1 MTDDRHTFSAP
12 RPIAGRSEPTW
23 EVDVF
28 RDGVEH
34 PIVTLTIDSTT
45 LPPRYGKK
53 KKIVWQLPDDVQQTP
68 KFAVDEKRRLL
79 DLFKH
84 QKKSRKKAKRPMG
97 LNSDEEGDNDDEIE
111 PESPKALAVP
121 RKRPEEDCNEYHRA
135 TNKDSSCFDL
145 KPQTPPLGQE
155 PPSMTFLMDQAPPGL
170 ADKGL
175 TVTTSRDLGLTTALS
190 FSTEGALPPPG
201 FGVSQLQLENS
212 PQYKYLSLAT
222 MENIPVELAK
232 LFMDTYY
239 PSLTYN
245 EDLLPFY
252 CPDAQKS
259 LSVGTAHAFCA
270 SKEEISVQLASLSN
284 GSQWDVR
291 GVVAQQGV
299 AGSVILLM
307 TGNVLTKTSP
317 LPFNFAHS
325 IALIPIPPSE
335 GRYQIQNDALVL
347 MAS

>member
-12 RPIAGRSEPTW
+12 RPIVGRSEPTW

-84 QKKSRKKAKRPMG
+84 QKKSRKKVKRPLG
-97 LNSDEEGDNDDEIE
+97 LHSDEEDDNDDEVE
-111 PESPKALAVP
+111 SESPKAVAVP
-121 RKRPEEDCNEYHRA
+121 RKRPEEDYKDYHRA
-135 TNKDSSCFDL
+135 TNNDSSRVNP
-145 KPQTPPLGQE
+145 KPQTPPLGNE
-155 PPSMTFLMDQAPPGL
+155 LPIMTFTMEQAPPGL
-170 ADKGL
+170 VDNRL
-175 TVTTSRDLGLTTALS
+175 TVTASREHGSTTVLHS
-190 FSTEGALPPPG
+190 SEGALPPPG
-201 FGVSQLQLENS
+201 FGMSQLQLENS
-212 PQYKYLSLAT
+212 LQYKYFSLAS
-222 MENIPVELAK
+222 MENVPVELAK

-245 EDLLPFY
+245 EDLLPYFY
-252 CPDAQKS
+252 PDAQKS

-307 TGNVLTKTSP
+307 TGSVLTKTSP
-317 LPFNFAHS
+317 LPFTFAHS
-325 IALIPIPPSE
+325 IALIPIQSSE
-335 GRYQIQNDALVL
+335 GRYQIHNDTLVL
-347 MAS
+347 MAA